1 MKTKFN
7 WYLLLL
13 LLSIILPVNTRPIHA
28 QDASEDFC
36 EDFPL
41 NSRCQENDS
50 EIEAEPSPSLNSDNS
65 EVVDVLSI
73 EQVERY
79 LKELGYIDVTIDN
92 ESSLTLYIQGRLCSV
107 YIAPNGKGM
116 SLFSYFPKDEKT
128 TLEVINQWNQS
139 LRYSFAYLYT
149 TKKNNEVIVLETN
162 LTVTGGVTEER
173 IKSFFVLHGDYQGY
187 FGRYLSEL

>member
-1 MKTKFN
+1 MKTKFS

-13 LLSIILPVNTRPIHA
+13 LSINLSVNTRPIYA

-50 EIEAEPSPSLNSDNS
+50 EIETEPSPSLNSDNS
-65 EVVDVLSI
+65 EVVDILTI

-79 LKELGYIDVTIDN
+79 LKEIGYIDVTIDDEN
-92 ESSLTLYIQGRLCSV
+92 TLNFYIQGRLCSV
-107 YIAPNGKGM
+107 FVAPNGKGM
-116 SLFSYFPKDEKT
+116 SLFSYYPKDEKT
-128 TLEVINQWNQS
+128 TLEVLNDWNQS

-149 TKKNNEVIVLETN
+149 TKKNNEVIILETN

-173 IKSFFVLHGDYQGY
+173 IKSFFILHSDYQGY
-187 FGRYLSEL
+187 FSRYLSEL